1 MTAYEL
7 ADWLDNFS
15 FVNDD
20 DGKIMSEISEKL
32 RGQQSRLVKAQELVR
47 EYTALCMRQQAEIN
61 ALSEVMAEQNFSL
74 LNNALGNTFIT
85 AQFQT
90 NKTLEC
96 AFDLANIK
104 PPESLPADEVT
115 V

>member
-15 FVNDD
+15 SVNDG

-32 RGQQSRLVKAQELVR
+32 RKQADEIKALKSCELTDDEILEVIRAR
-47 EYTALCMRQQAEIN
+47 ETTSYMNFARAILRKQADALKA
-61 ALSEVMAEQNFSL
+61 
-74 LNNALGNTFIT
+74 
-85 AQFQT
+85 
-90 NKTLEC
+90 
-96 AFDLANIK
+96 
-104 PPESLPADEVT
+104 EVT